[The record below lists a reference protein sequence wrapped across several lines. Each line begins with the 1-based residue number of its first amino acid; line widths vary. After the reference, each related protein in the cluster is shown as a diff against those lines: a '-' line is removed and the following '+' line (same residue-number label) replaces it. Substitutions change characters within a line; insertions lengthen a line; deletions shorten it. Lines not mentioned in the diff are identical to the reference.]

1 MSFKQELTAAYH
13 EMLDIKVSLGYKQR
27 TYMSH
32 ILPFIEFCADSY
44 PDAKEITKE
53 MLDHWLL
60 TKNFNADSTRRIA
73 IINIRHFAR
82 FLNAIGKKAYIPP
95 SEYNVKAQ
103 RYLPYIFTDEE
114 LVQLFDSIDSLTN
127 RIDRQEYH
135 PELILPVV
143 FRLELCCGMRPCE
156 PFNLKTEDID
166 LKTGDILSE
175 RVSGAKIAILLCLM
189 ICEICVLFITVL
201 RASVNGFFSIRM
213 AVKSQHAGHNGIF
226 PKHGGRALFSPEEI
240 IPDHMTCGTT
250 LPLER

>member
-27 TYMSH
+27 NYMSH

-143 FRLELCCGMRPCE
+143 FRLELCCGMRPGE

-166 LKTGDILSE
+166 LKTGDIFIRKSK
-175 RVSGAKIAILLCLM
+175 RGKGSPYY
-189 ICEICVLFITVL
+189 CV
-201 RASVNGFFSIRM
+201 
-213 AVKSQHAGHNGIF
+213 
-226 PKHGGRALFSPEEI
+226 
-240 IPDHMTCGTT
+240 
-250 LPLER
+250 

>member
-1 MSFKQELTAAYH
+1 
-13 EMLDIKVSLGYKQR
+13 
-27 TYMSH
+27 MSH

-143 FRLELCCGMRPCE
+143 FRLELCCGMRPGE
-156 PFNLKTEDID
+156 PFNLKTADID
-166 LKTGDILSE
+166 LKMGDIFIRKSK
-175 RVSGAKIAILLCLM
+175 RGKDRHIIVSDDMRDLC
-189 ICEICVLFITVL
+189 TVY
-201 RASVNGFFSIRM
+201 NGLAGKREWFFSIRT
-213 AVKSQHAGHNGIF
+213 ADKFQRAGHNGIF

>member
-1 MSFKQELTAAYH
+1 
-13 EMLDIKVSLGYKQR
+13 
-27 TYMSH
+27 MSH

-53 MLDHWLL
+53 MLDRWLL

-143 FRLELCCGMRPCE
+143 FRLELCCGMRPGE
-156 PFNLKTEDID
+156 PFNLKTDV
-166 LKTGDILSE
+166 LYQ
-175 RVSGAKIAILLCLM
+175 LL
-189 ICEICVLFITVL
+189 EKVTVL
-201 RASVNGFFSIRM
+201 DEARIKVTFRSGVEIEQALEKDERSVT
-213 AVKSQHAGHNGIF
+213 A
-226 PKHGGRALFSPEEI
+226 
-240 IPDHMTCGTT
+240 
-250 LPLER
+250 

>member
-1 MSFKQELTAAYH
+1 
-13 EMLDIKVSLGYKQR
+13 
-27 TYMSH
+27 MSH

-143 FRLELCCGMRPCE
+143 FRLELCCGMRPGE

-166 LKTGDILSE
+166 LKTGDIFIRKSKRGKDRLRYAIPSFAKNHISQALSGW
-175 RVSGAKIAILLCLM
+175 SM
-189 ICEICVLFITVL
+189 WLFVGLFCNTPVFL
-201 RASVNGFFSIRM
+201 P
-213 AVKSQHAGHNGIF
+213 IF
-226 PKHGGRALFSPEEI
+226 
-240 IPDHMTCGTT
+240 
-250 LPLER
+250 

>member
-1 MSFKQELTAAYH
+1 
-13 EMLDIKVSLGYKQR
+13 
-27 TYMSH
+27 MSH

-114 LVQLFDSIDSLTN
+114 LVQL
-127 RIDRQEYH
+127 
-135 PELILPVV
+135 LILPVV
-143 FRLELCCGMRPCE
+143 FRLELCCGMRPGE

-201 RASVNGFFSIRM
+201 RASVNGFFSIRT
-213 AVKSQHAGHNGIF
+213 VDKFQRAGHNGIF

>member
-1 MSFKQELTAAYH
+1 
-13 EMLDIKVSLGYKQR
+13 MLDIKVSLGYKQR
-27 TYMSH
+27 NYMSH

-143 FRLELCCGMRPCE
+143 FRLELCCGMRPGE
-156 PFNLKTEDID
+156 PFNLC
-166 LKTGDILSE
+166 
-175 RVSGAKIAILLCLM
+175 LLY
-189 ICEICVLFITVL
+189 T
-201 RASVNGFFSIRM
+201 
-213 AVKSQHAGHNGIF
+213 
-226 PKHGGRALFSPEEI
+226 SPS
-240 IPDHMTCGTT
+240 PRD
-250 LPLER
+250 